1 MTQPWIEG
9 RFEEGVVTTTVEQA
23 INWARQS
30 SIWPMTFGLACCAIE
45 MMAAGASRY
54 DMDRFGAGAF
64 RATPRQADLMIVAGT
79 VTYKMASRVRRL
91 YNLMPDPKFVIAM
104 GACTVGGA
112 RTSSGATMW
121 SRASIWWCRWTSTC
135 PAAPRVRRRCWKA

>member
-9 RFEEGVVTTTVEQA
+9 RFEENVMTTTVEQA

-54 DMDRFGAGAF
+54 DLDRSLVWHLGKVAARYHFVF
-64 RATPRQADLMIVAGT
+64 RR
-79 VTYKMASRVRRL
+79 
-91 YNLMPDPKFVIAM
+91 NLK
-104 GACTVGGA
+104 
-112 RTSSGATMW
+112 
-121 SRASIWWCRWTSTC
+121 
-135 PAAPRVRRRCWKA
+135 